1 LVRKLRYL
9 GVLAIFAALAL
20 PQAAAA
26 RMGCFVGI
34 DVSPRDERSPSACV
48 RFPLTESVVGPIAR
62 GPGASVTAFGPGYAR
77 VVSPNGTSRR
87 VVLPRNGAWARGF
100 LDNSVWYST
109 GSNALGRID
118 QSGRVEYV
126 STGTVRATGDVVAGA
141 DGSIWFAA
149 GPFLG
154 RFVAGT
160 LKAYY
165 LQGLRANQGLATG
178 PDGAVWFAAG
188 PFVGRVD
195 DAGGVRA
202 MRAGG
207 LNANGGM
214 TTADGA
220 VWFTDAGGVV
230 GRITPAG
237 AVTGFAAGG
246 RPFRITTGSD
256 NRNVWYTTLDGFI
269 GRMTTRSFS
278 PADALRLRCD
288 PVQRAACPYGYRTWS
303 AGTVTEFSTLSTPT
317 DIVRGADRR
326 VYSVQGGT
334 VTAIEPYRG
343 ILLCGTH
350 PRTTSNTPGVQGAC
364 GRNNPTFAVTN
375 SGSAYVR
382 LSCPRL
388 TFRFCAGSLSLYRGS
403 TFLGKGYYVIGAY
416 DNPTARVVLN
426 SRGRVA
432 RQRRIRVRGVVDNVD
447 QGGLRSRRTLT
458 FFLGPRGDGVA

>member
-1 LVRKLRYL
+1 MRKLRYL

-34 DVSPRDERSPSACV
+34 DVSRRDERSPSACV
-48 RFPLTESVVGPIAR
+48 RFPVPEIVAGPIAR
-62 GPGASVTAFGPGYAR
+62 GPGSAVTAFALGYAY
-77 VVSPNGTSRR
+77 VVSPNGASRR
-87 VVLPRNGAWARGF
+87 VELGRFAGWAHGF
-100 LDNSVWYST
+100 PDNSVWFST
-109 GSNALGRID
+109 FANDLGRID
-118 QSGRVEYV
+118 QSGRVEFVPTPYLQ
-126 STGTVRATGDVVAGA
+126 TIGEVAEGA

-154 RFVAGT
+154 RLVAGT

-165 LQGLRANQGLATG
+165 LGGLRAEQGLVTG
-178 PDGAVWFAAG
+178 PDGAMWFAAG
-188 PFVGRVD
+188 EFVGRVD
-195 DAGGVRA
+195 PNGGVRA
-202 MRAGG
+202 FPAGG
-207 LNANGGM
+207 LNADGGV
-214 TTADGA
+214 TNADGA
-220 VWFTDAGGVV
+220 VWFTDSGGML
-230 GRITPAG
+230 GRITPDG
-237 AVTGFAAGG
+237 AVTPFSASG
-246 RPFRITTGSD
+246 RPRRITTGPD
-256 NRNVWYTTLDGFI
+256 NRNVWYATDDFV

-278 PADALRLRCD
+278 PADALRMRCD
-288 PVQRAACPYGYRTWS
+288 PVQRAACPYGYRTWP
-303 AGTVTEFSTLSTPT
+303 AGNVSLFYALSPPT
-317 DIVRGADRR
+317 GIVRGADRR
-326 VYSVQGGT
+326 IYSIQGGT

-432 RQRRIRVRGVVDNVD
+432 RQRRIKVRGVVDNVD
-447 QGGLRSRRTLT
+447 QGGLRSRR
-458 FFLGPRGDGVA
+458 